1 MNTRL
6 TRHDP
11 AAGLRFRLRW
21 ILRIRRALATL
32 TAGRLAP
39 VLLPAQL
46 QIQAE
51 IRRRFK

>member
-1 MNTRL
+1 MN
-6 TRHDP
+6 
-11 AAGLRFRLRW
+11 LRARLRW

-46 QIQAE
+46 TVQADL
-51 IRRRFK
+51 RRRFRR